1 MAAELD
7 KSAVAKKISSSLLR
21 VFFYVVLYVVVAA
34 VLQWFFTA
42 YLVGFGIIL
51 IDYLGYVQVLTAVGL
66 GYLIVNSLATF
77 FYWSMRMKHDH
88 PTSAAVRNI
97 VKIIG
102 VGALVAAIAG
112 GVAGGAAGVALGG
125 FIGLV
130 VGFASQQVLGQ
141 AIAGLFI
148 LITRPLKIGDK
159 VVLGGD
165 EGIVEDVS
173 TLFTTIV
180 KPDGVKVLMPN
191 NSILGAKIYIKPSP

>member
-1 MAAELD
+1 
-7 KSAVAKKISSSLLR
+7 
-21 VFFYVVLYVVVAA
+21 
-34 VLQWFFTA
+34 
-42 YLVGFGIIL
+42 
-51 IDYLGYVQVLTAVGL
+51 
-66 GYLIVNSLATF
+66 
-77 FYWSMRMKHDH
+77 
-88 PTSAAVRNI
+88 
-97 VKIIG
+97 
-102 VGALVAAIAG
+102 
-112 GVAGGAAGVALGG
+112 VAGGAAGVALGG

-180 KPDGVKVLMPN
+180 KPDGVKVLTPN

>member
-1 MAAELD
+1 
-7 KSAVAKKISSSLLR
+7 
-21 VFFYVVLYVVVAA
+21 
-34 VLQWFFTA
+34 
-42 YLVGFGIIL
+42 
-51 IDYLGYVQVLTAVGL
+51 
-66 GYLIVNSLATF
+66 
-77 FYWSMRMKHDH
+77 MRMKHDH

-130 VGFASQQVLGQ
+130 VGFASQQVFGTSNSWPIHTHNK
-141 AIAGLFI
+141 A
-148 LITRPLKIGDK
+148 LKIGDK

-180 KPDGVKVLMPN
+180 
-191 NSILGAKIYIKPSP
+191 

>member
-1 MAAELD
+1 
-7 KSAVAKKISSSLLR
+7 
-21 VFFYVVLYVVVAA
+21 
-34 VLQWFFTA
+34 
-42 YLVGFGIIL
+42 
-51 IDYLGYVQVLTAVGL
+51 
-66 GYLIVNSLATF
+66 
-77 FYWSMRMKHDH
+77 
-88 PTSAAVRNI
+88 

-180 KPDGVKVLMPN
+180 KPDGVKVLIPN
-191 NSILGAKIYIKPSP
+191 NSGGENLHETIPITRLRFTVSNIYRRYRLMLVVHGRNRCLGFG